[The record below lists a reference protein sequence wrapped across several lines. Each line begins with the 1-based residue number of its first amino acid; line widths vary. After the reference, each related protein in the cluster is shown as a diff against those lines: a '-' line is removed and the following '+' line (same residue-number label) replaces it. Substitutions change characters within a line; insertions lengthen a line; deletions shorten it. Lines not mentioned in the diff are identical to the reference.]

1 MAFAGA
7 VWLAVQENLYR
18 GITSGPVHNRCNDSS
33 SSGDISK
40 ESRGCLDGYDDYFL
54 SQCFH
59 LSRPCLTFILDFIK
73 ARLKKD
79 VFRPVND
86 TASIEAM
93 TLATLYFYANGF
105 LPIKITDMLGLE
117 HTTASEAVNIISK
130 VLADIS
136 PSFIT
141 FPSSYNDRMGV
152 AQGFKNISGIP
163 NVVGV
168 LGCLHIKVTP
178 SPAEESLF
186 LNTLGYH
193 SVMVQMISDV
203 DGNLLSIEKCCPGG
217 TLEQAVWEK
226 SDIFQEFSSFQ
237 HGQTWVVGG
246 RGLPPGRHVL
256 TPVDRSQNK
265 SSATRRFNTAHSQV
279 LASTQH
285 VFGSLKTRFQCL
297 CDLGAVQA
305 DALESVGR
313 IVTACCVLHNISKKF
328 SVPLPRDPVLEPVHP
343 AQQVGREGQENPFRY
358 MEETRED
365 MIEMCFGSPGD
376 EEEQERKNMEG
387 RHKQNGSH
395 S

>member
-1 MAFAGA
+1 MSFAGA

-18 GITSGPVHNRCNDSS
+18 GISRGPARKSSNDSS
-33 SSGDISK
+33 NSDGISE
-40 ESRGCLDGYDDYFL
+40 ESRGCLNSFDDYFL

-59 LSRPCLTFILDFIK
+59 LSRQCLTFLLDYVK
-73 ARLKKD
+73 SRLKKD

-86 TASIEAM
+86 AASIEAM
-93 TLATLYFYANGF
+93 TLAALYFYAHGF
-105 LPIKITDMLGLE
+105 LPSKITDMLGLE
-117 HTTASEAVNIISK
+117 HTSASEAVNIISK
-130 VLADIS
+130 VLADMA

-141 FPSSYNDRMGV
+141 FPGGYNDRMGV
-152 AQGFKNISGIP
+152 AQGFKNMSGIP

-178 SPAEESLF
+178 PPAEESLF

-193 SVMVQMISDV
+193 SVMVQMISDA
-203 DGNLLSIEKCCPGG
+203 DGNLLSVEKCCPGG
-217 TLEQAVWEK
+217 ALEQAIWER
-226 SDIFQEFSSFQ
+226 SNICQEFSSFQ

-256 TPVDRSQNK
+256 TPVERSQIK

-297 CDLGAVQA
+297 HDLGVVQA
-305 DALESVGR
+305 NALEPVAR
-313 IVTACCVLHNISKKF
+313 ILIACCVLHNISKKF
-328 SVPLPRDPVLEPVHP
+328 SVPLPQEPVLEPVHP
-343 AQQVGREGQENPFRY
+343 AQEVGKEGEENPFRY
-358 MEETRED
+358 MEVTRED
-365 MIEMCFGSPGD
+365 MIEMCFGNAGE
-376 EEEQERKNMEG
+376 EEEQEKNIKDK
-387 RHKQNGSH
+387 HKQNGAH